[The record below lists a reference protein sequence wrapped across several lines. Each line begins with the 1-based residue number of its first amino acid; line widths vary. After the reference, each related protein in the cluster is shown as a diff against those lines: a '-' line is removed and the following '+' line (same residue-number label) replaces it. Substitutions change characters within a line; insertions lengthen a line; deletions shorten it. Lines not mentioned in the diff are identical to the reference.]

1 MSHISVLLRE
11 TVDGLNVVSG
21 GIYFDGTLGLGGHTR
36 EILRR
41 GGTVIAA
48 DRDAEAIEASRERLR
63 EYGERVS
70 FVHGNF
76 GDIAEILKSLGT
88 DKVDGILCDFGV
100 SSPQLD
106 TAQRGFSYT
115 HTAPL
120 DMRMNTQE
128 ALTARTIVNEWS
140 EEELTRILFEYGEER
155 YARRI
160 ASAIIKRRASRSI
173 ETTDEL
179 TDIIRSAMPG
189 AALREKQHPARRTY
203 QAIRIAVN
211 DELGEIERLLAAVP
225 NVLSPGGRAAFIS
238 FHSLEDRAV
247 KTAFRAWTDG
257 CRCPR
262 NIPKCVCGF
271 TPTMK
276 IITKKPTIP
285 DDAEIRENP
294 RARSAKLRIAER
306 IEQ

>member
-1 MSHISVLLRE
+1 
-11 TVDGLNVVSG
+11 
-21 GIYFDGTLGLGGHTR
+21 
-36 EILRR
+36 
-41 GGTVIAA
+41 
-48 DRDAEAIEASRERLR
+48 
-63 EYGERVS
+63 
-70 FVHGNF
+70 
-76 GDIAEILKSLGT
+76 
-88 DKVDGILCDFGV
+88 
-100 SSPQLD
+100 
-106 TAQRGFSYT
+106 
-115 HTAPL
+115 
-120 DMRMNTQE
+120 MNTQE